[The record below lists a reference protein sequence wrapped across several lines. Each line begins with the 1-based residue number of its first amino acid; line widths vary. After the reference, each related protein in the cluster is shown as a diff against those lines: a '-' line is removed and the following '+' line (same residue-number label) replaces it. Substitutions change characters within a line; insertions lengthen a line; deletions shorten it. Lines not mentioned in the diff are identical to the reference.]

1 MAATTAIKKQI
12 RATLGPF
19 VGSASYRPGPSG
31 REEAAKK
38 ALLETLNILQ
48 QYEPPK
54 AEFRDGCHDHGC
66 GHYLFLQK
74 LQHIFLELARGRYAP
89 ACNEVDTY
97 ISEYPIEE
105 RRIHHGLVMLLEK
118 VQSGEL

>member
-1 MAATTAIKKQI
+1 MVTSPQKEIEGI
-12 RATLGPF
+12 LSPF
-19 VGSASYRPGPSG
+19 VGSVSYRPGPPG
-31 REEAAKK
+31 RDEAAKQ

-54 AEFRDGCHDHGC
+54 AEFRDGCHDRGY

-118 VQSGEL
+118 VQRGEL

>member
-1 MAATTAIKKQI
+1 MVTTPEKQI
-12 RATLGPF
+12 EEILAPY
-19 VGSASYRPGPSG
+19 VGSASYRPGPAG

-48 QYEPPK
+48 QYNPPVS
-54 AEFRDGCHDHGC
+54 ELQDGCHDHGY

-74 LQHIFLELARGRYAP
+74 LQHIFFELSRGRYAP

-105 RRIHHGLVMLLEK
+105 RRIYYGLVMLLEK
-118 VQSGEL
+118 VQSGEF